1 MEITKYKIRY
11 QDTMT
16 TYLLDETFNT
26 QEEAKDFIDLN
37 LGEGSLYEVKKIKT
51 NESNNWKDKS
61 ARPDG
66 ITNEIKK
73 WTEGRKSGM

>member
-51 NESNNWKDKS
+51 N
-61 ARPDG
+61 
-66 ITNEIKK
+66 ITFF
-73 WTEGRKSGM
+73 RKF